1 MPGGDRPLGQRVT
14 LIEPG
19 ALAYAL
25 VRLGESFLYADV
37 LAAPGAMRAALSY
50 YRTAFSP
57 EGLAQSR
64 DRAERKLTMPVLAF
78 GAERGVGEGLI
89 DTLPSDRHR
98 GPGLA

>member
-1 MPGGDRPLGQRVT
+1 
-14 LIEPG
+14 
-19 ALAYAL
+19 
-25 VRLGESFLYADV
+25 
-37 LAAPGAMRAALSY
+37 MRAALSY

-89 DTLPSDRHR
+89 DTLHPIATEVRGGVMAGCGHYMPEKSPEAVGNELLRFFKRTDR
-98 GPGLA
+98 